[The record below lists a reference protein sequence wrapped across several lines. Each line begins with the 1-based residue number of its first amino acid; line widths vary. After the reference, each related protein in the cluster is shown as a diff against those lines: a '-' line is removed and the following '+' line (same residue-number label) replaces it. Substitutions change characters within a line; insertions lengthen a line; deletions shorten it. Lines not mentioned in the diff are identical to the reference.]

1 MQNYGTDKS
10 RNVSRAA
17 AAGTK
22 GEISPMVSVKMPG
35 VGNGGTMSSC
45 KPGSK
50 VKSPQGFS
58 GGVISGKV

>member
-10 RNVSRAA
+10 RNTSRAA
-17 AAGTK
+17 GTQ
-22 GEISPMVSVKMPG
+22 GQINPMVAAKLPG

-50 VKSPQGFS
+50 AKAPAGFTTA
-58 GGVISGKV
+58 VINGKV